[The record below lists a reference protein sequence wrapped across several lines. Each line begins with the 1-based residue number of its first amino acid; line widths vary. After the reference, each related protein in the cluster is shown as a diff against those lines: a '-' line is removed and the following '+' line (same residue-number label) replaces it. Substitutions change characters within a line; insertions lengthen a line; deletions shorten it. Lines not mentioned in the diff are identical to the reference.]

1 MDVDLNNVYG
11 WLSAN
16 GYVDLTFY
24 QFYFISFLL
33 PKKENILLEDEY
45 LHCNNKKDEYL
56 HCNN

>member
-1 MDVDLNNVYG
+1 MVGLVPTVT
-11 WLSAN
+11 LI
-16 GYVDLTFY
+16 Y